1 MNKKELESIY
11 NRLESTIIKLGRQN
25 GKTQAVKDLIY
36 LFEQVERVQEL
47 EADNYN
53 MGVELEKLYKQNKCY
68 REALLKIDDF
78 DIELGD
84 MREDL
89 QEKLLQIKYIKDKTL
104 EETEWI

>member
-1 MNKKELESIY
+1 MNKKELENIY
-11 NRLESTIIKLGRQN
+11 NRLENTMVKLGRQN

-36 LFEQVERVQEL
+36 LFEQAKLSQDLQE
-47 EADNYN
+47 
-53 MGVELEKLYKQNKCY
+53 QNKRY

-104 EETEWI
+104 EETE